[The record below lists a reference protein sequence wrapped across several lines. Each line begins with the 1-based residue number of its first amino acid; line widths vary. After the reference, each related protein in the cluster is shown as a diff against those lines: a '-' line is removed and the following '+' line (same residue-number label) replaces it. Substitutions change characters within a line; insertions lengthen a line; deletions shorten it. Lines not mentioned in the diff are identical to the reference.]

1 MALSPTVLTA
11 RKTEPTRKF
20 DPLGRLEQFYHAA
33 KKAEWQVRD
42 LSWDNLSP
50 VPNAENERWNV
61 LWSSVVQQQLQADI
75 IAVEAAARL
84 LVDVQEHEA
93 KMYYSTMVQDEG
105 RHCEAWKKLG
115 GMLIDVEAHNPY
127 LEEMGALFYDD
138 DTLENRVIAFQVCF
152 EGAAIYAFKQI
163 ADSTQN
169 TILCEM
175 ATRLVRDDSIHHNSG
190 VAYAH
195 YLVGRATPS
204 QKKEISKYIKQY
216 APLYIETTLWR
227 PPARQWISRI
237 TKDKDQ
243 ELLRRNQVLINRAL
257 QSLSIDPIFDI

>member
-1 MALSPTVLTA
+1 MAIAPTLITA
-11 RKTEPTRKF
+11 RKTDNKRKF

-33 KKAEWQVRD
+33 KKAEWQIRD
-42 LSWDNLSP
+42 LSWENLEP
-50 VPNAENERWNV
+50 VPHAENERWNV
-61 LWSSVVQQQLQADI
+61 LWSSVVAQQLQADL
-75 IAVEAAARL
+75 IAVEAAAKL
-84 LVDVQEHEA
+84 LVDVQENEA

-105 RHCEAWKKLG
+105 RHCEAWKKLND
-115 GMLIDVEAHNPY
+115 MLVPVEAHNPY
-127 LEEMGALFYDD
+127 LAEMGELFFNS
-138 DTLENRVIAFQVCF
+138 EEIEKRVLAFQVCF

-195 YLVGRATPS
+195 YLIEKASPAQRKDFG
-204 QKKEISKYIKQY
+204 KYIQQY
-216 APLYIETTLWR
+216 APLYIESTLWR

-243 ELLRRNQVLINRAL
+243 ELLRRNQVLMNRAL
-257 QSLSIDPIFDI
+257 ISLGIAPIFDI